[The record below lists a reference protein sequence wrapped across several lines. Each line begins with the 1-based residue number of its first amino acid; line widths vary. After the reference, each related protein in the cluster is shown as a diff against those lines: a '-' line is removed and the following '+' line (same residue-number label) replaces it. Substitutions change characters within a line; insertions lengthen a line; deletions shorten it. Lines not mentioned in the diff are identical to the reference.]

1 MLIKSGRTGD
11 CDGGAM
17 LRYHPRLKMRH
28 PRRRFQRRRVALI
41 RGFEMCTY
49 QLGPAYTRTSMAQLV
64 EKASDSGWRP
74 EFGLTATFQAPSR
87 AQCVLRDTKTR
98 PVYRTTGIET
108 T

>member
-1 MLIKSGRTGD
+1 
-11 CDGGAM
+11 
-17 LRYHPRLKMRH
+17 
-28 PRRRFQRRRVALI
+28 
-41 RGFEMCTY
+41 
-49 QLGPAYTRTSMAQLV
+49 MAQLV